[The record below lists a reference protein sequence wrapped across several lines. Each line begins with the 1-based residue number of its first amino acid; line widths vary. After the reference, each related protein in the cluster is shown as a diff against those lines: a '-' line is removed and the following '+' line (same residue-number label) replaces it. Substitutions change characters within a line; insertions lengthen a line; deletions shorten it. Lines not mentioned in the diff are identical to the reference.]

1 MSWGVG
7 KQVRLRLGLEP
18 RVPVM
23 VVMGGQADGLCAGLR
38 APLPF
43 SHTCGC
49 VCFSEQ
55 ETLIERVFSHTH
67 PPTPLPVLWWD
78 VMGSLCG

>member
-1 MSWGVG
+1 MCPGEWGA
-7 KQVRLRLGLEP
+7 QVKLRLGLEP

-55 ETLIERVFSHTH
+55 ETLSGLSLTH
-67 PPTPLPVLWWD
+67 PPTHTFASPLRD